1 MTAAYAVAGALLV
14 LAVLVE
20 AFEALVLPRRVTRG
34 LRFTRLYYR
43 TGWRIWTVVADLM
56 PPGHRREML
65 LSVFGPLSLLVLFA
79 IWAAGLIVG
88 FGLLHHAAAARDGG
102 LIDSIYFSGVTF
114 TTLGYGDIAPAGW
127 VSRVLAI
134 VEGGTGFGF
143 FAIVISYLPVLYQA
157 FSRREALIALLDS
170 RAGSP
175 PSAGRMLLRLPPT
188 PGDGGVVGRFLE
200 DAERWAAEV
209 LEAQLSYPVLGYY
222 RSQHDNQS
230 WLVAMTCTLDLSA
243 LLLTVADGVDRRQ
256 VRLTFAMARHTLV
269 DLSLVLRRPPRAAA
283 ADRLPDARL
292 RDLLSALRTAGVAVR
307 DDASALAGL
316 AELRALYEPFAAALA
331 GYFRIALPDVWPAD
345 ERPDNWQTSAWMRR
359 ARPLTA
365 LGADLADDHFT

>member
-1 MTAAYAVAGALLV
+1 MTAAYALAGALLV

-43 TGWRIWTVVADLM
+43 TCWRIWTAIADLL
-56 PPGHRREML
+56 PSGHRRETV
-65 LSVFGPLSLLVLFA
+65 LSLFGPLSLLVLFA
-79 IWAAGLIVG
+79 IWAAGLIIG
-88 FGLLHHAAAARDGG
+88 FGLLHHAAAPRDGG
-102 LIDSIYFSGVTF
+102 LTDSIYFSGVTF
-114 TTLGYGDIAPAGW
+114 TTIGYGDIVPAGA
-127 VSRVLAI
+127 VSRLLAV

-157 FSRREALIALLDS
+157 FGSREALIALLDS

-175 PSAGRMLLRLPPT
+175 PSAGRMLLRLPPGA
-188 PGDGGVVGRFLE
+188 GDGSIVSKFLE
-200 DAERWAAEV
+200 NAERWSAEV

-230 WLVAMTCTLDLSA
+230 WLAAMTCTLDLSA

-256 VRLTFAMARHTLV
+256 ARLTFAMARHALV
-269 DLSLVLRRPPRAAA
+269 DLSLVMRRQPRATTAE
-283 ADRLPDARL
+283 RLPEARL
-292 RDLLSALRTAGVAVR
+292 RELLSALRTAGVTVR
-307 DDASALAGL
+307 DDAGALARL
-316 AELRALYEPFAAALA
+316 AELRGLYEPFAAALA
-331 GYFRIALPDVWPAD
+331 GFFRLSVPDVWPAD

-359 ARPLTA
+359 AGPITA
-365 LGADLADDHFT
+365 LGADPGDDHFD